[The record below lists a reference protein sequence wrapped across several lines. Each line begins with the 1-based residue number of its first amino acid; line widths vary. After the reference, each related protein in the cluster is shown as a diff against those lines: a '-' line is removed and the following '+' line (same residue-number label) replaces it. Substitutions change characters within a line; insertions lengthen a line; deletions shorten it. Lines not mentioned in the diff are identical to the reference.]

1 MTDLRTALS
10 RRPWWMQLLLGF
22 CLFMTLVYMPFD
34 LFLKPVAEDQE
45 VWFGFML
52 TGWAAKATEPLHW
65 VIYAA
70 GAVGFWKMRS
80 WMWPWAAV
88 YTAQVVIAMFV
99 WNLVNPNGRGFT
111 AGLIAAAIF
120 AVPMFALWRARQL
133 FNDSDAI
140 QNDANLDT
148 PA

>member
-52 TGWAAKATEPLHW
+52 TGWAAKAMILKYGGVPLYRRLRPFFLGMICGDLFMRAVW
-65 VIYAA
+65 ALVA
-70 GAVGFWKMRS
+70 GFGTPGGGFR
-80 WMWPWAAV
+80 
-88 YTAQVVIAMFV
+88 F
-99 WNLVNPNGRGFT
+99 
-111 AGLIAAAIF
+111 
-120 AVPMFALWRARQL
+120 
-133 FNDSDAI
+133 
-140 QNDANLDT
+140 
-148 PA
+148 

>member
-10 RRPWWMQLLLGF
+10 RRPWLMQLLLGF
-22 CLFMTLVYMPFD
+22 CLFMALVYMPFD

-65 VIYAA
+65 AIYAA

-88 YTAQVVIAMFV
+88 YALQVAIGMVLGEV
-99 WNLVNPNGRGFT
+99 VEEGVQLVHPVDHT
-111 AGLIAAAIF
+111 SWIISAAA
-120 AVPMFALWRARQL
+120 
-133 FNDSDAI
+133 
-140 QNDANLDT
+140 QNPCT
-148 PA
+148 TRR